1 MSKIETTSKVSLKFT
16 NRVALGRWAA
26 RAEVSTLDK
35 AHKPLP
41 PPPHA
46 QAQKEPSPGQK
57 GPIAPTGNIN
67 KPISADLPFEKVHE
81 NDL

>member
-1 MSKIETTSKVSLKFT
+1 MSKIETASKVSLKFT

-26 RAEVSTLDK
+26 PAEVSTLDK
-35 AHKPLP
+35 AHKP

-67 KPISADLPFEKVHE
+67 KPISADLPFEKVYE